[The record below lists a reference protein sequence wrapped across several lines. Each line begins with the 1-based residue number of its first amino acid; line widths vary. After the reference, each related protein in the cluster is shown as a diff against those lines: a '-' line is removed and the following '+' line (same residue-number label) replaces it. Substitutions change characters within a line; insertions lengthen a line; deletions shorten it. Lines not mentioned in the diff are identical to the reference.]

1 MRLCFTSHVG
11 FTKGEGVYYCTPG
24 FAKLLEMI
32 APLYDEVELCAP
44 VLDDPPPKNDS
55 KVCIPN
61 LTLCP
66 LPPYHRGCEIAA
78 FKYPLK
84 LMRCLWP
91 HIKRADAVLINLPN
105 YLSILAWWVCL
116 LQRKRFAIRMAG
128 NWPEVIRLA
137 FHNHGMFVLGNIAA
151 CPHQL
156 LVKAIVKTSDV
167 TIVNGQ
173 ELADIYGRNNP
184 HVVRVVSSTFHN
196 TDIASTIAGSG
207 FDECQ
212 ILYAGRLQL
221 DKGLSELFQAAKDLL
236 AEGLKL
242 RILLAGEGCRREDIR
257 KEAEEL
263 GIIDRVEF
271 LGWIAIEK
279 LKDIYRTCD
288 IFVFPSYSE
297 GMPKVI
303 TEAMANGLPVVVT
316 NVGGMPSIVQDGKTG
331 FVVPKKD
338 APALQNALRK
348 LILDKPLRQRM
359 AEVGLKRSHQFTME
373 AERACVKAALQKFGL
388 LSHTIKDQETKQ

>member
-1 MRLCFTSHVG
+1 MRLCFTSHVS
-11 FTKGEGVYYCTPG
+11 FTKAEGVHYCTPG

-44 VLDDPPPKNDS
+44 VFDDPPPKNDS
-55 KVCIPN
+55 KLCIPN
-61 LTLCP
+61 LKLCP
-66 LPPYHRGCEIAA
+66 LPPYYSGCEIAA
-78 FKYPLK
+78 LKHPLK

-91 HIKRADAVLINLPN
+91 HVKRADAVLISLPN
-105 YLSILAWWVCL
+105 YLSILVWWVCL
-116 LQRKRFAIRMAG
+116 LQRKRFAIRIAG
-128 NWPEVIRLA
+128 NWPEVIRLS
-137 FHNHGMFVLGNIAA
+137 FHNHGMFKLGNIAA
-151 CPHQL
+151 FLHKL
-156 LVKAIVKTSDV
+156 LMNRIVSSSALTLAHGK
-167 TIVNGQ
+167 
-173 ELADIYGRNNP
+173 ELADIYGQNNP
-184 HVVRVVSSTFHN
+184 HVVRVVSSTFHSS
-196 TDIASTIAGSG
+196 DVASTIAGSG
-207 FDECQ
+207 SDECR

-221 DKGLSELFQAAKDLL
+221 SKGLSELFQAARDLL
-236 AEGLKL
+236 AEGLKF
-242 RILLAGEGCRREDIR
+242 RILLAGEGLRRNDIR

-263 GIIDRVEF
+263 SIIDRVEF

-279 LKDIYRTCD
+279 LKDIYRACD

-331 FVVPKKD
+331 LVVPRKD
-338 APALQNALRK
+338 APALRDALRR

-359 AEVGLKRSHQFTME
+359 AGAGLERSRQFTME

-388 LSHTIKDQETKQ
+388 LCRTIEGQESKQ